1 MTWGDR
7 LRRLR
12 LNRGMDQ
19 AELAELLGVA
29 KPTIGKY
36 ELMPSAPRQRKLVEN
51 TIELRFGARAAAFL
65 RGDVPQ
71 STDYRTLS
79 RPLNWL
85 GVTA

>member
-1 MTWGDR
+1 
-7 LRRLR
+7 
-12 LNRGMDQ
+12 MDQ

-36 ELMPSAPRQRKLVEN
+36 ELMSSAPRQRKLVEN

-79 RPLNWL
+79 RHYHWL
-85 GVTA
+85 GVAG